1 MLGEARLKYPKNH
14 IEADNRLS
22 WLLGRLDR
30 EYGNNAFY
38 VHLKRNETDT
48 ARSFTNR
55 YYSGIIK
62 AYRGAGILWGL
73 PENSDPMMVSV
84 DYCNTVYSNIELFL
98 KDKSQKLEIN
108 LETID
113 HDFANFFNL
122 IGAEGDLES
131 AIAEFNI
138 FHNSTKENQ
147 EKAQLN
153 LFLQILSKVKRLIIK
168 FPRYFHDA

>member
-1 MLGEARLKYPKNH
+1 MLGEARLKYHKNH

-30 EYGNNAFY
+30 EYGNTAFY

-48 ARSFTNR
+48 ARSFTHR
-55 YYSGIIK
+55 YNSGIIK
-62 AYRGAGILWGL
+62 AYRGNGILWGL

-84 DYCNTVYSNIELFL
+84 DYCNTGYSNIERFL

-113 HDFANFFNL
+113 HDFIPCVPPEFLLL
-122 IGAEGDLES
+122 IPQINVS
-131 AIAEFNI
+131 AGLA
-138 FHNSTKENQ
+138 T
-147 EKAQLN
+147 
-153 LFLQILSKVKRLIIK
+153 R
-168 FPRYFHDA
+168 DA